1 MGNALKDDQTFD
13 ASILMRVRCQQKFLD
28 LFQSEW
34 VLMNNLDHK
43 LAQNFDVSVLE
54 VILGVLLQPI

>member
-1 MGNALKDDQTFD
+1 MSNALKDDQTFNT
-13 ASILMRVRCQQKFLD
+13 SILMRVRCQQKFLD

>member
-1 MGNALKDDQTFD
+1 MSNALKDDQTFD